1 MMSPTWA
8 VLGDRRG
15 VQTGPGVLI
24 EIEIVD
30 RFDFFVVLSIMIDN
44 MSAIT

>member
-1 MMSPTWA
+1 MSPTWV

-15 VQTGPGVLI
+15 VQTGVLI
-24 EIEIVD
+24 EIKIVD
-30 RFDFFVVLSIMIDN
+30 RFDRFVVLSIMIDN